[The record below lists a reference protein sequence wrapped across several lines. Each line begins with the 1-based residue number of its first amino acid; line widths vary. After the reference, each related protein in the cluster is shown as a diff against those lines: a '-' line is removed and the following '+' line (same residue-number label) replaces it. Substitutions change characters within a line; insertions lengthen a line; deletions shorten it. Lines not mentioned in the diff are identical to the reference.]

1 MITSEVKNTFNCKP
15 FEMCIRSFKQT
26 LAKTKSMSISK
37 HAIRIGND
45 KNFSPFIFIIL
56 LRNQIKYIKYP

>member
-1 MITSEVKNTFNCKP
+1 MITSDVTNTFICNT

-37 HAIRIGND
+37 YAIRND
-45 KNFSPFIFIIL
+45 KKFRPFIFIIL
-56 LRNQIKYIKYP
+56 LRNQIKFIKYP